1 MKKLL
6 LATFAAFAML
16 LTASCSKDLELKGT
30 TWTGS
35 YTETANNEDSGM
47 TRISDLKLNFAT
59 ENSGTWNIVMKETTV
74 ENGETITDTER
85 VVFNFDYSISGNS
98 VNISCKSLDDPGMLY
113 ITGVVND
120 DHNEMTVSLD
130 GVLVVLKK
138 QK

>member
-1 MKKLL
+1 ML

-16 LTASCSKDLELKGT
+16 LTTSCSKDLELKGT

-35 YTETANNEDSGM
+35 YTETADNDDPGM
-47 TRISDLKLNFAT
+47 TRTYDMKLNFTT
-59 ENSGTWNIVMKETTV
+59 ENSGTWNFVMKETTV

-85 VVFNFDYSISGNS
+85 VALNFGYSISGNS
-98 VNISCKSLDDPGMLY
+98 VNITGKSIDDPGMLY